1 VIRTKKQFIPVA
13 ILAVVVVLLCSAS
26 TASAIFLSITPDV
39 HNTSTQISEFW
50 FGVAPSEVCHDDK
63 TVTYTVTVETDSP
76 PASVSIIPGD
86 APASWFS
93 WLDKD
98 LPFPDT
104 TESWPLDIKIP
115 QTLGK
120 DAGDEYTITV
130 VAVDSWGSS
139 TQETATLVVQNH
151 DYVSETLLMGTGEAV
166 LNENIKNMGVAVKVK
181 KYMDFNGTVEC
192 LTKNE
197 YLMVNAKGKNANYE
211 QESVVS
217 EYSATLP
224 SHHLI
229 GDEQF
234 KSCAA
239 MGGTGAEFQEGYAI
253 FGSME
258 SRCANLNHHMTGDMA
273 RKTELC
279 TYNDFTQG
287 YYLLEH
293 EQSVPCTRSVSAR
306 EEYFGNLTVGRHIIY
321 RRP

>member
-1 VIRTKKQFIPVA
+1 MKKLFMPVA
-13 ILAVVVVLLCSAS
+13 ILTVVVLLCSAS
-26 TASAIFLSITPDV
+26 TASAWIAVSITPDV
-39 HNTSTQISEFW
+39 QITSTQISEFW
-50 FGVAPSEVCHDDK
+50 FGVAPCEVCHDDK
-63 TVTYTVTVETDSP
+63 TVTYTVTLETDSP

-93 WLDKD
+93 WLDQD
-98 LPFPDT
+98 LPFPFT
-104 TESWPLDIKIP
+104 TASWPLDITIP

-120 DAGDEYTITV
+120 DAGGLYTITV

-139 TQETATLVVQNH
+139 AQATATLEVQNH
-151 DYVSETLLMGTGEAV
+151 DYVSETLLMGDGAAV
-166 LNENIKNMGVAVKVK
+166 LNENIKNMAVAVKVK
-181 KYMDFNGTVEC
+181 RHIDFSGEVEC

-217 EYSATLP
+217 EYNATLP
-224 SHHLI
+224 GDHLI
-229 GDEQF
+229 GDEEF

-239 MGGTGAEFQEGYAI
+239 MGGTGAEFRERYEI
-253 FGSME
+253 YGSME

-293 EQSVPCTRSVSAR
+293 GQSVPCSRSVSAR

>member
-1 VIRTKKQFIPVA
+1 MKKQFIPVA
-13 ILAVVVVLLCSAS
+13 ILAVVVLLCSAS
-26 TASAIFLSITPDV
+26 TASAIFLSITPDE
-39 HNTSTQISEFW
+39 HITSTQISEFW
-50 FGVAPSEVCHDDK
+50 FGVAPCEVCHDDK
-63 TVTYTVTVETDSP
+63 TVTYTVTLETDSP

-93 WLDKD
+93 WLNQD
-98 LPFPDT
+98 LPFPYT
-104 TESWPLDIKIP
+104 TGSWPLDITIP

-139 TQETATLVVQNH
+139 MQETATLVVQNH
-151 DYVSETLLMGTGEAV
+151 DYVSETLLMGDGAAV
-166 LNENIKNMGVAVKVK
+166 LNENIKNMAVAVKVK
-181 KYMDFNGTVEC
+181 RHIDFSGEVQC

-217 EYSATLP
+217 EYNATLFGD
-224 SHHLI
+224 HLI

-239 MGGTGAEFQEGYAI
+239 MGGTGAEFHERYEI
-253 FGSME
+253 YDSME

-293 EQSVPCTRSVSAR
+293 KQSVPCTRSVSAR

>member
-1 VIRTKKQFIPVA
+1 VIRMKKLFIPVA
-13 ILAVVVVLLCSAS
+13 ILAVVVLLCSAS
-26 TASAIFLSITPDV
+26 TASAIFLSITPDE
-39 HNTSTQISEFW
+39 HITSTQISEFW
-50 FGVAPSEVCHDDK
+50 FGVAPCEVCHDDK
-63 TVTYTVTVETDSP
+63 TVTYTVTVETDNP
-76 PASVSIIPGD
+76 PVSVSIIPGD

-93 WLDKD
+93 WLDVD
-98 LPFPDT
+98 LPFPYT
-104 TESWPLDIKIP
+104 TGSWPLDITIP

-139 TQETATLVVQNH
+139 MQETATLVVQNH
-151 DYVSETLLMGTGEAV
+151 DYVSETLLMGDGAAV
-166 LNENIKNMGVAVKVK
+166 LNENIKNMAVAVKVK
-181 KYMDFNGTVEC
+181 RHIDFSGEVQC

-217 EYSATLP
+217 EYNATLP
-224 SHHLI
+224 GDHLI

-239 MGGTGAEFQEGYAI
+239 MGGTGAEFHERYEI
-253 FGSME
+253 YDSME

-287 YYLLEH
+287 YYLLESMH
-293 EQSVPCTRSVSAR
+293 
-306 EEYFGNLTVGRHIIY
+306 
-321 RRP
+321 